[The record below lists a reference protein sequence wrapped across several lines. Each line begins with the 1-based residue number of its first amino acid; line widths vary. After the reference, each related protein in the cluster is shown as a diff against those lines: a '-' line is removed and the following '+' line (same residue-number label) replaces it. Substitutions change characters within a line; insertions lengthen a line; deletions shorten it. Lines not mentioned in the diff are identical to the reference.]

1 MVTVFE
7 YSHGEGLLVMGH
19 YDEMDAVD
27 GMRRYL
33 EEIGF
38 RDLDIE
44 AMLMGIDISHGDRHA
59 KLTMDEFQIIAQYD
73 EVAFD
78 ELKEA

>member
-7 YSHGEGLLVMGH
+7 YSHADGLIVMGH
-19 YDEMDAVD
+19 YDELDAVD

-38 RDLDIE
+38 PDLDIE

-59 KLTMDEFQIIAQYD
+59 KLTMEEFQIIAQYD
-73 EVAFD
+73 EVVLED
-78 ELKEA
+78 LKEA